1 MTETDCRCCV
11 VGGMNRAKLLARLE
25 ERGIQLNESARTLLA
40 HPCFELR
47 APENLEVLCCSLAGL
62 GLPEGG
68 TLPEILS
75 AVRRSDLAPLPPD
88 AAPYLRLAL
97 EDQEQAPDS
106 VLSAGRAPSGALH
119 VLTEPLGTDDEYPKG
134 FYLRVVDGV
143 TWLRG
148 YRCDDEYVW
157 PADSV
162 FALRAAGRRPIVPP
176 RGPRGPDHSRRPD
189 RP

>member
-1 MTETDCRCCV
+1 MTETGSRRCV
-11 VGGMNRAKLLARLE
+11 IGGMNREELLARLE
-25 ERGIQLNESARTLLA
+25 ERGIQLNESAWTLLA

-75 AVRRSDLAPLPPD
+75 AVRRCDLAPLPPD

-162 FALRAAGRRPIVPP
+162 FALRAAGRP
-176 RGPRGPDHSRRPD
+176 H
-189 RP
+189 

>member
-1 MTETDCRCCV
+1 VMENDNRRCV
-11 VGGMNRAKLLARLE
+11 VGGASRERLLARLE
-25 ERGIQLNESARTLLA
+25 ERGVQLNESARTLLA
-40 HPCFELR
+40 HSCFELR
-47 APENLEVLCCSLAGL
+47 APESLEILRCSLAEL

-68 TLPEILS
+68 TLPEILA
-75 AVRRSDLAPLPPD
+75 AVRHRDLAPLPPD
-88 AAPYLRLAL
+88 AGPYLRLAF
-97 EDQEQAPDS
+97 EDQAQAPDS

-119 VLTEPLGTDDEYPKG
+119 VLTEPLSADDEYPKG

-162 FALRAAGRRPIVPP
+162 FALQAAIVPP
-176 RGPRGPDHSRRPD
+176 RGRRGPDHSRRPD